1 MKGILLVCAVTFAAG
16 MLAGKVVFRDA
27 VATEMPCQNPALE
40 VPDEYLAPLS
50 DEPAALPLKP
60 RFQCDG
66 RQHCSQ
72 MTSLEEA
79 QFFLEQCPDTKMDGD
94 HDGLPCENQF

>member
-1 MKGILLVCAVTFAAG
+1 MKGILLVCAVTFGAG

-27 VATEMPCQNPALE
+27 VAIEVPCQNPALE
-40 VPDEYLAPLS
+40 VPEEYLAPLS
-50 DEPAALPLKP
+50 DEPATLPVKP

-72 MTSLEEA
+72 MTSFEEA
-79 QFFLEQCPDTKMDGD
+79 QFFLAQCPDTKMDGD
-94 HDGLPCENQF
+94 NDGQPCENQF